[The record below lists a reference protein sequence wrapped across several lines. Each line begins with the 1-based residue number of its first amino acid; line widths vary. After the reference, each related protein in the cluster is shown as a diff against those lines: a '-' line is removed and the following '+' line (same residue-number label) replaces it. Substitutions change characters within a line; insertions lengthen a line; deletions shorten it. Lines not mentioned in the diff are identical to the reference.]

1 MNIKKLFNLQSNSE
15 KIAEYR
21 SLLKKSFEIANE
33 ISDLSTLFAEKSS
46 IAKSFSTLD
55 EKERVDAEKRY
66 NEFLEEHAKNIAIVQ
81 RKREQIFKSLSKLS
95 ADKEISD
102 TLNDIYNIYSAK
114 NELKKGN
121 ISKSVYNDIIKAKTG
136 KVRYADVLLFRGDKL
151 LILQRAG
158 EYGAST
164 QQWCIPGGHVDPG
177 ESFLEAAARELFEET
192 GIEIPEDLL
201 IEAGVAK
208 GKDYEIHYFLGHVDD
223 ESPIQIIVD
232 SEEEVGST
240 WIDTRT
246 ELDDYDFIFDMKENI
261 KKILGRECP
270 EGPIQIITKAF
281 ARGEINEKIFE
292 DFCKK
297 HKEEIEKEVNKPELS
312 CIAKSY
318 ISEKERAKLEKEGKA
333 MVGGRFPVRNRSDL
347 KNAIKLVGN
356 SDLPKSDVIAYLKR
370 RAKDLGATNE
380 LPESWNEVEKTIDCN
395 DVNAICKESLDGET
409 KKPDGDGIEKA
420 ITFKKVEYVEKIV
433 DAVED
438 PLKCTYGN
446 ATFSYRDSDGSNS
459 DKLFDFLGML
469 QKISNLGKKFSI
481 TLSTEENGEQTWDF
495 KGDVRMYGLQKTE
508 NIEKSQKVEGDVQG
522 FNILI
527 NFNDLDQAEM
537 FKSLV
542 DEMKDSGKLDIASI
556 ETKNEE
562 IEKAWG
568 IDEIH
573 DEIHRDPSL
582 DDGVQKAKDA
592 MYNVFV
598 DYANFLEGAKT
609 RSKNVHWGELDNSK
623 HVYLDDLIEELSDYE
638 DKIMEAGQS
647 EFGRFEDGS
656 VNGEEIEVND
666 PIGLIDLIIDRTKKF
681 YGKIDDNTD
690 YVGEKSWTEDFLATL
705 KQTKYRLQLH

>member
-1 MNIKKLFNLQSNSE
+1 MNIKKLFNIQSDQE
-15 KIAEYR
+15 KIVEYR
-21 SLLKKSFEIANE
+21 NLLKKSFEITKEINE
-33 ISDLSTLFAEKSS
+33 LSTLFAEKSS
-46 IAKSFSTLD
+46 IAKSFCSMD
-55 EKERVDAEKRY
+55 KEEREDAEKRY
-66 NEFLEEHAKNIAIVQ
+66 NEFLDEHAKNVAALQ
-81 RKREQIFKSLSKLS
+81 RKREQVFKSLSKLS
-95 ADKEISD
+95 KDTELQEVFSD
-102 TLNDIYNIYSAK
+102 MYDIYSAK
-114 NELKKGN
+114 ENVKRGM
-121 ISKSVYNDIIKAKTG
+121 ISKQIYNDIIKAKT
-136 KVRYADVLLFRGDKL
+136 KVVRYVDVLLFRGDKL

-164 QQWCIPGGHVDPG
+164 SQWCIPGGHVDPG
-177 ESFLEAAARELFEET
+177 ENFLEAAARELFEET

-297 HKEEIEKEVNKPELS
+297 HKEGIEKEINKPEIS

-318 ISEKERAKLEKEGKA
+318 ISEKEREKLEKEGKA
-333 MVGGRFPVRNRSDL
+333 MAGGRFPVRNVSDL

-356 SDLPKSDVIAYLKR
+356 SDLPKSDVITYLKR
-370 RAKDLGATNE
+370 RAKDLGATDE

-395 DVNAICKESLDGET
+395 DVNTICKESLDKEI
-409 KKPDGDGIEKA
+409 KEPSGDGIAKA
-420 ITFKKVEYVEKIV
+420 E
-433 DAVED
+433 
-438 PLKCTYGN
+438 
-446 ATFSYRDSDGSNS
+446 
-459 DKLFDFLGML
+459 
-469 QKISNLGKKFSI
+469 
-481 TLSTEENGEQTWDF
+481 
-495 KGDVRMYGLQKTE
+495 
-508 NIEKSQKVEGDVQG
+508 G

-527 NFNDLDQAEM
+527 NFNDLDEAEM

-542 DEMKDSGKLDIASI
+542 DELKNSGKLDIASI

-562 IEKAWG
+562 IEKSWG
-568 IDEIH
+568 IDEIK
-573 DEIHRDPSL
+573 EETYQDPSL
-582 DDGVQKAKDA
+582 DDGVLKAKDT
-592 MYNVFV
+592 MYKVFV
-598 DYANFLEGAKT
+598 DYANFLEGVKT
-609 RSKNVHWGELDNSK
+609 RSKNVHWKEEDNSK
-623 HVYLDDLIEELSDYE
+623 HIYLDDLIEELSEYE

-656 VNGEEIEVND
+656 VNGEEININD
-666 PIGLIDLIIDRTKKF
+666 PIELVDLIIERTKTF
-681 YGKIDDNTD
+681 YDKIGDNTD

>member
-1 MNIKKLFNLQSNSE
+1 MNIKKLFNIQSNQE
-15 KIAEYR
+15 KIVEYR
-21 SLLKKSFEIANE
+21 NLLKKSFEITKEINE
-33 ISDLSTLFAEKSS
+33 LSTLFAEKSS
-46 IAKSFSTLD
+46 IAKSFSSMD
-55 EKERVDAEKRY
+55 KEEREDAEKRY
-66 NEFLEEHAKNIAIVQ
+66 NEFLDEHAKNVAALQ
-81 RKREQIFKSLSKLS
+81 RKREQVFKSLSKLS
-95 ADKEISD
+95 KDTELQGVFSD
-102 TLNDIYNIYSAK
+102 MYDIYSAK
-114 NELKKGN
+114 ENTKRGV
-121 ISKSVYNDIIKAKTG
+121 ISKQIYNDIIKAKT
-136 KVRYADVLLFRGDKL
+136 KVVRYADVLLFRGDKL

-164 QQWCIPGGHVDPG
+164 SQWCIPGGHVDPG

-261 KKILGRECP
+261 KKILGRDCP
-270 EGPIQIITKAF
+270 EEPIQIITKAF

-333 MVGGRFPVRNRSDL
+333 MTGGRFPVRNVSDL

-356 SDLPKSDVIAYLKR
+356 SDLPKDEVIKFLKR
-370 RAKDLGATNE
+370 RAKDLGAENE
-380 LPESWNEVEKTIDCN
+380 IPESWNEVEKTIDCD
-395 DVNAICKESLDGET
+395 DVNTICKESLDEEVKG
-409 KKPDGDGIEKA
+409 PSGDGIAKA
-420 ITFKKVEYVEKIV
+420 E
-433 DAVED
+433 
-438 PLKCTYGN
+438 
-446 ATFSYRDSDGSNS
+446 
-459 DKLFDFLGML
+459 
-469 QKISNLGKKFSI
+469 
-481 TLSTEENGEQTWDF
+481 
-495 KGDVRMYGLQKTE
+495 
-508 NIEKSQKVEGDVQG
+508 G

-527 NFNDLDQAEM
+527 NFNDLDEAEM

-542 DEMKDSGKLDIASI
+542 DELKNSGKLDIASI

-562 IEKAWG
+562 IEKSWG
-568 IDEIH
+568 IDEIK
-573 DEIHRDPSL
+573 EETYQDPSL
-582 DDGVQKAKDA
+582 DDGVLKAKDT
-592 MYNVFV
+592 MYKVFV
-598 DYANFLEGAKT
+598 DYANFLEGVKT
-609 RSKNVHWGELDNSK
+609 RSKNVHWGEEDNSK
-623 HVYLDDLIEELSDYE
+623 HVYLDDLIEELSEYE

-656 VNGEEIEVND
+656 VNGEEINVND
-666 PIGLIDLIIDRTKKF
+666 PIELVDLIIERTKIF
-681 YGKIDDNTD
+681 YDKIGDNTD

>member
-1 MNIKKLFNLQSNSE
+1 MNIKKLFNMQSNQE
-15 KIAEYR
+15 KIVEYR
-21 SLLKKSFEIANE
+21 NLLKKSFEITKEINE
-33 ISDLSTLFAEKSS
+33 LSTLFAEKSS
-46 IAKSFSTLD
+46 IAKSFSSMD
-55 EKERVDAEKRY
+55 KEEREDAEKRY
-66 NEFLEEHAKNIAIVQ
+66 NEFLDEHAKNVAALQ
-81 RKREQIFKSLSKLS
+81 RKREQVFKSLSKLS
-95 ADKEISD
+95 KDTELQGVFSD
-102 TLNDIYNIYSAK
+102 MYDIYSAK
-114 NELKKGN
+114 ENVKRRV
-121 ISKSVYNDIIKAKTG
+121 ISKQIYNDIIKAKT
-136 KVRYADVLLFRGDKL
+136 KVVRYADVLLFRGDKL

-164 QQWCIPGGHVDPG
+164 SQWCIPGGHVDPG
-177 ESFLEAAARELFEET
+177 ESFLEAAVRELFEET

-261 KKILGRECP
+261 KKILGRDCP

-333 MVGGRFPVRNRSDL
+333 MTGGRFPVRNVSDL

-356 SDLPKSDVIAYLKR
+356 SDLPKDEVMKFLKR
-370 RAKDLGATNE
+370 RAKDLGAENE
-380 LPESWNEVEKTIDCN
+380 IPESWNEVEKTIDCD
-395 DVNAICKESLDGET
+395 DVNTICKESLDEEI
-409 KKPDGDGIEKA
+409 KEPSGDGIAKA
-420 ITFKKVEYVEKIV
+420 E
-433 DAVED
+433 
-438 PLKCTYGN
+438 
-446 ATFSYRDSDGSNS
+446 
-459 DKLFDFLGML
+459 
-469 QKISNLGKKFSI
+469 
-481 TLSTEENGEQTWDF
+481 
-495 KGDVRMYGLQKTE
+495 
-508 NIEKSQKVEGDVQG
+508 G

-527 NFNDLDQAEM
+527 NFNDLDEAEM

-542 DEMKDSGKLDIASI
+542 DELKNSGKLDIASI

-562 IEKAWG
+562 IEKSWG
-568 IDEIH
+568 IDEIK
-573 DEIHRDPSL
+573 EETYQDPSL
-582 DDGVQKAKDA
+582 DDGVLKAKDTI
-592 MYNVFV
+592 YKVFV
-598 DYANFLEGAKT
+598 DYANFLEGVKT

-623 HVYLDDLIEELSDYE
+623 HVYLDDLIEELSEYE

-656 VNGEEIEVND
+656 VNGEEINVND
-666 PIGLIDLIIDRTKKF
+666 PIELVDLIIERTKTF
-681 YGKIDDNTD
+681 YDKIGDNTD

-705 KQTKYRLQLH
+705 KQTKYRLQMH

>member
-370 RAKDLGATNE
+370 RAKDLGATDE

-433 DAVED
+433 DAVES
-438 PLKCTYGN
+438 PKKYTYGN
-446 ATFSYRDSDGSNS
+446 ANFSYSDNDGGNG

-469 QKISNLGKKFSI
+469 QKISNLGRKFSI

-495 KGDVRMYGLQKTE
+495 KGNVRMYGLQKTE
-508 NIEKSQKVEGDVQG
+508 NIEKSQKVEDDVQG

>member
-1 MNIKKLFNLQSNSE
+1 MNIKKLFNMQSNQE
-15 KIAEYR
+15 KIVEYR
-21 SLLKKSFEIANE
+21 NLLKKSFEITKEINE
-33 ISDLSTLFAEKSS
+33 LSTLFAEKSS
-46 IAKSFSTLD
+46 IAKSFSSMD
-55 EKERVDAEKRY
+55 KEEREDAEKRY
-66 NEFLEEHAKNIAIVQ
+66 NEFLDEHAKNVAALQ
-81 RKREQIFKSLSKLS
+81 RKREQVFKSLSKLS
-95 ADKEISD
+95 KDTELQGVFSD
-102 TLNDIYNIYSAK
+102 MYDIYSAK
-114 NELKKGN
+114 ENTKRGV
-121 ISKSVYNDIIKAKTG
+121 ISKQIYNDIIKAKT
-136 KVRYADVLLFRGDKL
+136 KVVRYADVLLFRGDKL

-164 QQWCIPGGHVDPG
+164 SQWCIPGGHVDPG

-281 ARGEINEKIFE
+281 TRGEINEKIFE

-318 ISEKERAKLEKEGKA
+318 IPEKEREKLEKEGKA
-333 MVGGRFPVRNRSDL
+333 MTGGRFPVRNISDL

-356 SDLPKSDVIAYLKR
+356 SDLPKDEVMKFLKR
-370 RAKDLGATNE
+370 RAKDLGAENE
-380 LPESWNEVEKTIDCN
+380 IPESWNEVEKTIDCN
-395 DVNAICKESLDGET
+395 DVNTICKESLDE
-409 KKPDGDGIEKA
+409 KIKEPSGDGIAKA
-420 ITFKKVEYVEKIV
+420 E
-433 DAVED
+433 
-438 PLKCTYGN
+438 
-446 ATFSYRDSDGSNS
+446 
-459 DKLFDFLGML
+459 
-469 QKISNLGKKFSI
+469 
-481 TLSTEENGEQTWDF
+481 
-495 KGDVRMYGLQKTE
+495 
-508 NIEKSQKVEGDVQG
+508 G

-527 NFNDLDQAEM
+527 NFNDLDEAEM

-542 DEMKDSGKLDIASI
+542 DELKNSGKLDIASI

-562 IEKAWG
+562 IEKSWG
-568 IDEIH
+568 IDEIK
-573 DEIHRDPSL
+573 EETYQDPSL
-582 DDGVQKAKDA
+582 DDGVLKAKDT
-592 MYNVFV
+592 MYKVFV
-598 DYANFLEGAKT
+598 DYANFLEGVKT
-609 RSKNVHWGELDNSK
+609 RSKNVHWKEEDNSK
-623 HVYLDDLIEELSDYE
+623 HVYLDDLIEELSEYE

-647 EFGRFEDGS
+647 EFGRFEDDS
-656 VNGEEIEVND
+656 VNGEEINVND
-666 PIGLIDLIIDRTKKF
+666 PIELVDLIIERTKTF
-681 YGKIDDNTD
+681 YDKIGDNTD

>member
-15 KIAEYR
+15 KVAEYR

-102 TLNDIYNIYSAK
+102 TLNDIYNIYSVK

-281 ARGEINEKIFE
+281 VRGEINKKIFE

-370 RAKDLGATNE
+370 RAKDLGATDE

-433 DAVED
+433 DAVEN
-438 PLKCTYGN
+438 PKKYTYGN
-446 ATFSYRDSDGSNS
+446 ANFGYSDNDGGNG
-459 DKLFDFLGML
+459 DKLFDFLGTL
-469 QKISNLGKKFSI
+469 QKVSNLGRKFSI

-495 KGDVRMYGLQKTE
+495 KGNVRMYGLQKTE
-508 NIEKSQKVEGDVQG
+508 NIEKSQKVEDDVQG

-681 YGKIDDNTD
+681 YSKIDDNTD

>member
-1 MNIKKLFNLQSNSE
+1 MNIKKLFNMQSNQE
-15 KIAEYR
+15 KIVEYR
-21 SLLKKSFEIANE
+21 NLLKKSFEITKEINE
-33 ISDLSTLFAEKSS
+33 LSTLFAEKSS
-46 IAKSFSTLD
+46 IAKSFSSMD
-55 EKERVDAEKRY
+55 KEEREDAEKRY
-66 NEFLEEHAKNIAIVQ
+66 NEFLDEHAKNVAALQ
-81 RKREQIFKSLSKLS
+81 RKREQVFKSLSKLS
-95 ADKEISD
+95 KDTELQGVFSD
-102 TLNDIYNIYSAK
+102 MYDIYSAK
-114 NELKKGN
+114 ENVKRRV
-121 ISKSVYNDIIKAKTG
+121 ISKQIYNDIIKAKT
-136 KVRYADVLLFRGDKL
+136 KVVRYADVLLFRGDKL

-164 QQWCIPGGHVDPG
+164 SQWCIPGGHVDPG
-177 ESFLEAAARELFEET
+177 ESFLEAAVRELFEET

-318 ISEKERAKLEKEGKA
+318 ISEKERAKLEKERKA
-333 MVGGRFPVRNRSDL
+333 MAGGRFPVRNISDL

-356 SDLPKSDVIAYLKR
+356 SDLPKDEVMKFLKR
-370 RAKDLGATNE
+370 RAKDLGAENE
-380 LPESWNEVEKTIDCN
+380 IPESWNEVEKTIDCD
-395 DVNAICKESLDGET
+395 DVNVICKESLDEEI
-409 KKPDGDGIEKA
+409 KEPSGDGIAKA
-420 ITFKKVEYVEKIV
+420 E
-433 DAVED
+433 
-438 PLKCTYGN
+438 
-446 ATFSYRDSDGSNS
+446 
-459 DKLFDFLGML
+459 
-469 QKISNLGKKFSI
+469 
-481 TLSTEENGEQTWDF
+481 
-495 KGDVRMYGLQKTE
+495 
-508 NIEKSQKVEGDVQG
+508 G

-527 NFNDLDQAEM
+527 NFNDLDEAEM

-542 DEMKDSGKLDIASI
+542 DELKNSGKLDIASI

-562 IEKAWG
+562 IEKSWG
-568 IDEIH
+568 IDEIK
-573 DEIHRDPSL
+573 EETYQDPSL
-582 DDGVQKAKDA
+582 DDGVLKAKDA
-592 MYNVFV
+592 MYKVFV
-598 DYANFLEGAKT
+598 DYANFLEGVKT
-609 RSKNVHWGELDNSK
+609 RSKNVHWKEEDNSK
-623 HVYLDDLIEELSDYE
+623 HVYLDDLIEELSEYE

-656 VNGEEIEVND
+656 VNGEEINVND
-666 PIGLIDLIIDRTKKF
+666 PIELVDLIIERTKTF
-681 YGKIDDNTD
+681 YDKIGDNTD

>member
-15 KIAEYR
+15 KITEYR

-223 ESPIQIIVD
+223 ESLIQIIVD

-370 RAKDLGATNE
+370 RAKDLGATDE
-380 LPESWNEVEKTIDCN
+380 LPESWNEVEKTMDCN
-395 DVNAICKESLDGET
+395 DVNAICKESLEGET

-420 ITFKKVEYVEKIV
+420 ITFKKVEYVERVV
-433 DAVED
+433 DDAEN
-438 PLKCTYGN
+438 PKKYTYGN
-446 ATFSYRDSDGSNS
+446 ASFGYSYNDGGNG
-459 DKLFDFLGML
+459 DKLFDFLGTL
-469 QKISNLGKKFSI
+469 QKVSSLGRKFSI

-495 KGDVRMYGLQKTE
+495 KGNIRMYSLQKTE
-508 NIEKSQKVEGDVQG
+508 NIEKSQKVEDDVQG

-656 VNGEEIEVND
+656 VNGEEIEVNN

>member
-1 MNIKKLFNLQSNSE
+1 MNIKKLFNMQSNQE
-15 KIAEYR
+15 KIVEYR
-21 SLLKKSFEIANE
+21 NLLKKSLEITKEINE
-33 ISDLSTLFAEKSS
+33 LSTLFAEKSS
-46 IAKSFSTLD
+46 IAKSFSSMD
-55 EKERVDAEKRY
+55 KEEREDAEKRY
-66 NEFLEEHAKNIAIVQ
+66 NEFLDEHAKNVAALQ
-81 RKREQIFKSLSKLS
+81 RKREQVFKSLSKLS
-95 ADKEISD
+95 KD
-102 TLNDIYNIYSAK
+102 TELQGVFLDMYDIYSAK
-114 NELKKGN
+114 ENVKRRV
-121 ISKSVYNDIIKAKTG
+121 ISKQIYNDIIKAKT
-136 KVRYADVLLFRGDKL
+136 KVVRYADVLLFRGDKL

-164 QQWCIPGGHVDPG
+164 SQWCIPGGHVDPG
-177 ESFLEAAARELFEET
+177 ESFLEAAVRELFEET

-261 KKILGRECP
+261 KKILGRDCP

-333 MVGGRFPVRNRSDL
+333 MAGGRFPVRNVSDL

-356 SDLPKSDVIAYLKR
+356 SDLPKDEVMKFLKR
-370 RAKDLGATNE
+370 RAKDLGAENE
-380 LPESWNEVEKTIDCN
+380 IPESWNEVEKTIDCD
-395 DVNAICKESLDGET
+395 DVNVICKESLDEEI
-409 KKPDGDGIEKA
+409 KEPSGDGIAKA
-420 ITFKKVEYVEKIV
+420 E
-433 DAVED
+433 
-438 PLKCTYGN
+438 
-446 ATFSYRDSDGSNS
+446 
-459 DKLFDFLGML
+459 
-469 QKISNLGKKFSI
+469 
-481 TLSTEENGEQTWDF
+481 
-495 KGDVRMYGLQKTE
+495 
-508 NIEKSQKVEGDVQG
+508 G

-527 NFNDLDQAEM
+527 NFNDLDEAEM

-542 DEMKDSGKLDIASI
+542 DELKNSGKLDIASI

-562 IEKAWG
+562 IEKSWG
-568 IDEIH
+568 LDEIK
-573 DEIHRDPSL
+573 EETYQDPSL
-582 DDGVQKAKDA
+582 DDGVLKAKDT
-592 MYNVFV
+592 MYKVFV
-598 DYANFLEGAKT
+598 DYANFLEGVKT
-609 RSKNVHWGELDNSK
+609 RSKNVHWGEEDNSK
-623 HVYLDDLIEELSDYE
+623 HVYLDDLIEELSEYE

-656 VNGEEIEVND
+656 VNGEEINVND
-666 PIGLIDLIIDRTKKF
+666 PIELVDLIIERTKTF
-681 YGKIDDNTD
+681 YDKIGDNTD

-705 KQTKYRLQLH
+705 KQTKYRLQMH

>member
-1 MNIKKLFNLQSNSE
+1 MNIKKLFNMQSNQE
-15 KIAEYR
+15 KIVEYR
-21 SLLKKSFEIANE
+21 NLLKKSLEITKEINE
-33 ISDLSTLFAEKSS
+33 LSTLFAEKSS
-46 IAKSFSTLD
+46 IAKSFSSMD
-55 EKERVDAEKRY
+55 KEEREDAEKRY
-66 NEFLEEHAKNIAIVQ
+66 NEFLDEHAKNVAALQ
-81 RKREQIFKSLSKLS
+81 RKREQVFKSLSKLS
-95 ADKEISD
+95 KDTELQGVFSD
-102 TLNDIYNIYSAK
+102 MYDIYSAK
-114 NELKKGN
+114 ENVKRGV
-121 ISKSVYNDIIKAKTG
+121 ISKQIYNDIIKAKT
-136 KVRYADVLLFRGDKL
+136 KVVRYADVLLFRGDKL

-164 QQWCIPGGHVDPG
+164 SQWCIPGGHVDPG
-177 ESFLEAAARELFEET
+177 ESFLEAAVRELFEET

-281 ARGEINEKIFE
+281 TRGEINEKIFE

-318 ISEKERAKLEKEGKA
+318 IPEKEREKLEKEGKA
-333 MVGGRFPVRNRSDL
+333 MAGGRFPVRNVSDL

-356 SDLPKSDVIAYLKR
+356 SDLPKDEVMKFLKR
-370 RAKDLGATNE
+370 RAKDLGAENE
-380 LPESWNEVEKTIDCN
+380 IPESWNEVEKTIDCN
-395 DVNAICKESLDGET
+395 DVNTICKESLDE
-409 KKPDGDGIEKA
+409 KIKEPSGDGIAKA
-420 ITFKKVEYVEKIV
+420 E
-433 DAVED
+433 
-438 PLKCTYGN
+438 
-446 ATFSYRDSDGSNS
+446 
-459 DKLFDFLGML
+459 
-469 QKISNLGKKFSI
+469 
-481 TLSTEENGEQTWDF
+481 
-495 KGDVRMYGLQKTE
+495 
-508 NIEKSQKVEGDVQG
+508 G

-527 NFNDLDQAEM
+527 NFNDLDEAEM

-542 DEMKDSGKLDIASI
+542 DELKNSGKLDIASI

-562 IEKAWG
+562 IEKSWG
-568 IDEIH
+568 IDEIK
-573 DEIHRDPSL
+573 EETYQDPSL
-582 DDGVQKAKDA
+582 DDGVLKAKDT
-592 MYNVFV
+592 MYKVFV
-598 DYANFLEGAKT
+598 DYANFLEGVKT
-609 RSKNVHWGELDNSK
+609 RSKNVHWKEEDNSK
-623 HVYLDDLIEELSDYE
+623 HVYLDDLIEELSEYE

-656 VNGEEIEVND
+656 VNGEEINVND
-666 PIGLIDLIIDRTKKF
+666 PIELVDLIIERTKIF
-681 YGKIDDNTD
+681 YDKIGDNTD

>member
-1 MNIKKLFNLQSNSE
+1 MVEN
-15 KIAEYR
+15 
-21 SLLKKSFEIANE
+21 
-33 ISDLSTLFAEKSS
+33 
-46 IAKSFSTLD
+46 
-55 EKERVDAEKRY
+55 
-66 NEFLEEHAKNIAIVQ
+66 
-81 RKREQIFKSLSKLS
+81 
-95 ADKEISD
+95 
-102 TLNDIYNIYSAK
+102 
-114 NELKKGN
+114 
-121 ISKSVYNDIIKAKTG
+121 
-136 KVRYADVLLFRGDKL
+136 VR
-151 LILQRAG
+151 
-158 EYGAST
+158 
-164 QQWCIPGGHVDPG
+164 
-177 ESFLEAAARELFEET
+177 
-192 GIEIPEDLL
+192 
-201 IEAGVAK
+201 
-208 GKDYEIHYFLGHVDD
+208 KDYEIHYFLGHVDD

-380 LPESWNEVEKTIDCN
+380 LPESWNEVEKTMDCN

-420 ITFKKVEYVEKIV
+420 ITFKKVEYVERVV
-433 DAVED
+433 DATEN
-438 PLKCTYGN
+438 PKKYTYGN
-446 ATFSYRDSDGSNS
+446 ASFGYSDDDGGNG
-459 DKLFDFLGML
+459 DKLFDFLGTL
-469 QKISNLGKKFSI
+469 QKVSNLGRKFSI

-495 KGDVRMYGLQKTE
+495 KGNIRMYSLQKTE
-508 NIEKSQKVEGDVQG
+508 NIEKSQKVEDDVQG

>member
-1 MNIKKLFNLQSNSE
+1 MNIKKLFNMQSDQE
-15 KIAEYR
+15 KIVEYR
-21 SLLKKSFEIANE
+21 NLLKKSFEITKEINE
-33 ISDLSTLFAEKSS
+33 LSTLFAEKSS
-46 IAKSFSTLD
+46 IAKSFSSMD
-55 EKERVDAEKRY
+55 QEEREDAEKRY
-66 NEFLEEHAKNIAIVQ
+66 NEFLDEHAKNVAALQ
-81 RKREQIFKSLSKLS
+81 RKREQVFKSLSKLS
-95 ADKEISD
+95 KDTELQEVFSD
-102 TLNDIYNIYSAK
+102 MYDIYSAK
-114 NELKKGN
+114 ENVKRGM
-121 ISKSVYNDIIKAKTG
+121 ISKQIYNDIIKAKT
-136 KVRYADVLLFRGDKL
+136 KVVRYADVLLFRGDKL

-164 QQWCIPGGHVDPG
+164 SQWCIPGGHVDPG

-223 ESPIQIIVD
+223 ESSIQIIVD

-318 ISEKERAKLEKEGKA
+318 IPEKEREKLEKEGKA
-333 MVGGRFPVRNRSDL
+333 MAGGRFPVRNVSDL

-356 SDLPKSDVIAYLKR
+356 SDLPKSDVITYLKR
-370 RAKDLGATNE
+370 RAKDLGATDE

-395 DVNAICKESLDGET
+395 DVNTICKESLDKEIKG
-409 KKPDGDGIEKA
+409 PSGDGIAKA
-420 ITFKKVEYVEKIV
+420 E
-433 DAVED
+433 
-438 PLKCTYGN
+438 
-446 ATFSYRDSDGSNS
+446 
-459 DKLFDFLGML
+459 
-469 QKISNLGKKFSI
+469 
-481 TLSTEENGEQTWDF
+481 
-495 KGDVRMYGLQKTE
+495 
-508 NIEKSQKVEGDVQG
+508 G

-527 NFNDLDQAEM
+527 NFNDLDEAEM

-542 DEMKDSGKLDIASI
+542 DELKNSGKLDIASI

-562 IEKAWG
+562 IEKSWG
-568 IDEIH
+568 IDEIK
-573 DEIHRDPSL
+573 EETYQDPSL
-582 DDGVQKAKDA
+582 DDGVLKAKDT
-592 MYNVFV
+592 MYKVFV
-598 DYANFLEGAKT
+598 DYANFLEGVKT
-609 RSKNVHWGELDNSK
+609 RSKNVHWKEEDNSK
-623 HVYLDDLIEELSDYE
+623 HIYLDDLIEELSEYE

-656 VNGEEIEVND
+656 VNGEEININD
-666 PIGLIDLIIDRTKKF
+666 PIELVDLIIERTKTF
-681 YGKIDDNTD
+681 YDKIGDNTD

>member
-15 KIAEYR
+15 KVAEYR

-380 LPESWNEVEKTIDCN
+380 LPESWNEVEKTMDCN
-395 DVNAICKESLDGET
+395 DVNAICKESLEGET

-420 ITFKKVEYVEKIV
+420 ITFKKVEYVERVV
-433 DAVED
+433 DDAEN
-438 PLKCTYGN
+438 PKKYTYGN
-446 ATFSYRDSDGSNS
+446 ANFSYSDNDGGNG
-459 DKLFDFLGML
+459 DKLFDFLGTL
-469 QKISNLGKKFSI
+469 QKVSNLGRKFSI

-495 KGDVRMYGLQKTE
+495 KGNIRMYSLQKTE
-508 NIEKSQKVEGDVQG
+508 NIEKSQKVEDDVQG

-598 DYANFLEGAKT
+598 NYANFLEGAKT

>member
-380 LPESWNEVEKTIDCN
+380 LPESWNEVEKTMDCN
-395 DVNAICKESLDGET
+395 DVNAICKESLEGET

-420 ITFKKVEYVEKIV
+420 ITFKKVEYVERVV
-433 DAVED
+433 DATEN
-438 PLKCTYGN
+438 PKKYTYGN
-446 ATFSYRDSDGSNS
+446 ASFGYSDDDGGNG
-459 DKLFDFLGML
+459 DKLLDFLGTL
-469 QKISNLGKKFSI
+469 QKVSGLGRKFSI

-495 KGDVRMYGLQKTE
+495 KGNIRMYNLQKTE
-508 NIEKSQKVEGDVQG
+508 NIEKSQKVEDDVQG

>member
-15 KIAEYR
+15 KVAEYR

-223 ESPIQIIVD
+223 ESSIQIIVD

-270 EGPIQIITKAF
+270 ERPIQIITKAF

-380 LPESWNEVEKTIDCN
+380 LPESWNEVEKTMDCN
-395 DVNAICKESLDGET
+395 DVNAICKESLEGET

-420 ITFKKVEYVEKIV
+420 ITFKKVEYVERVV
-433 DAVED
+433 DATEN
-438 PLKCTYGN
+438 PKKYTYGN
-446 ATFSYRDSDGSNS
+446 ASFGYSDDDGGNG
-459 DKLFDFLGML
+459 DKLFDFLGTL
-469 QKISNLGKKFSI
+469 QKVSNLGRKFSI

-495 KGDVRMYGLQKTE
+495 KGNIRMYSLQKTE
-508 NIEKSQKVEGDVQG
+508 NIEKSQKVEDDVQG

-690 YVGEKSWTEDFLATL
+690 YIGEKSWTEDFLATL

>member
-1 MNIKKLFNLQSNSE
+1 MNIKKLFNMQSDQE
-15 KIAEYR
+15 KIVEYR
-21 SLLKKSFEIANE
+21 NLLKKSFEITKEINE
-33 ISDLSTLFAEKSS
+33 LSTLFAEKSS
-46 IAKSFSTLD
+46 IAKSFSSMD
-55 EKERVDAEKRY
+55 KEEREDAEKRY
-66 NEFLEEHAKNIAIVQ
+66 NEFLDEHAKNVAALQ
-81 RKREQIFKSLSKLS
+81 RKREQVFKSLSKLS
-95 ADKEISD
+95 KDTELQGVFSD
-102 TLNDIYNIYSAK
+102 MYDIYSAK
-114 NELKKGN
+114 ENTKRGV
-121 ISKSVYNDIIKAKTG
+121 ISKQIYNDIIKAKT
-136 KVRYADVLLFRGDKL
+136 KVVRYADILLFRGDKL

-164 QQWCIPGGHVDPG
+164 SQWCIPGGHVDPG
-177 ESFLEAAARELFEET
+177 ESFLEAAVRELFEET

-261 KKILGRECP
+261 KKILGRDCP
-270 EGPIQIITKAF
+270 ERPIQIITKAF

-333 MVGGRFPVRNRSDL
+333 MTGGRFPVRNVSDL

-356 SDLPKSDVIAYLKR
+356 SDLPKDEVMKFLKR
-370 RAKDLGATNE
+370 RAKDLGAENE
-380 LPESWNEVEKTIDCN
+380 IPESWNEVEKTIDCD
-395 DVNAICKESLDGET
+395 DVNTICKESLDEEI
-409 KKPDGDGIEKA
+409 KEPSGDGIAKA
-420 ITFKKVEYVEKIV
+420 E
-433 DAVED
+433 
-438 PLKCTYGN
+438 
-446 ATFSYRDSDGSNS
+446 
-459 DKLFDFLGML
+459 
-469 QKISNLGKKFSI
+469 
-481 TLSTEENGEQTWDF
+481 
-495 KGDVRMYGLQKTE
+495 
-508 NIEKSQKVEGDVQG
+508 G

-527 NFNDLDQAEM
+527 NFNDLDEAEM

-542 DEMKDSGKLDIASI
+542 DELKNSGKLDIASI

-562 IEKAWG
+562 IEKSWG
-568 IDEIH
+568 LDEIK
-573 DEIHRDPSL
+573 EETYQDPSL
-582 DDGVQKAKDA
+582 DDGVLKAKDA
-592 MYNVFV
+592 MYKVFV
-598 DYANFLEGAKT
+598 DYANFLEGVKT
-609 RSKNVHWGELDNSK
+609 RSKNVHWKEEDNSK
-623 HVYLDDLIEELSDYE
+623 HVYLDDLIEELSEYE

-656 VNGEEIEVND
+656 INGEEINVND
-666 PIGLIDLIIDRTKKF
+666 PIELVDLIIERTKTF
-681 YGKIDDNTD
+681 YDKIGDNTD

-705 KQTKYRLQLH
+705 KQTKYRLQMH

>member
-1 MNIKKLFNLQSNSE
+1 M
-15 KIAEYR
+15 
-21 SLLKKSFEIANE
+21 
-33 ISDLSTLFAEKSS
+33 
-46 IAKSFSTLD
+46 
-55 EKERVDAEKRY
+55 
-66 NEFLEEHAKNIAIVQ
+66 
-81 RKREQIFKSLSKLS
+81 
-95 ADKEISD
+95 
-102 TLNDIYNIYSAK
+102 
-114 NELKKGN
+114 
-121 ISKSVYNDIIKAKTG
+121 
-136 KVRYADVLLFRGDKL
+136 LFRGDKL

-395 DVNAICKESLDGET
+395 DVNAICKESLEGET

-420 ITFKKVEYVEKIV
+420 ITFKKVEYVERVV
-433 DAVED
+433 DATEN
-438 PLKCTYGN
+438 PKKYTYGN
-446 ATFSYRDSDGSNS
+446 ASFGYSDNDGGNG
-459 DKLFDFLGML
+459 DKLFDFLGTL
-469 QKISNLGKKFSI
+469 QKVSNLGRKFSI

-495 KGDVRMYGLQKTE
+495 KGNIRMYSLQKTE
-508 NIEKSQKVEGDVQG
+508 NIEKSQKVEDDVQG

>member
-1 MNIKKLFNLQSNSE
+1 MNIKKLFNMQSDQE
-15 KIAEYR
+15 KIVEYR
-21 SLLKKSFEIANE
+21 NLLKKSFEITKEINE
-33 ISDLSTLFAEKSS
+33 LSTLFAEKSS
-46 IAKSFSTLD
+46 IAKSFSSMD
-55 EKERVDAEKRY
+55 KEEREDAEKRY
-66 NEFLEEHAKNIAIVQ
+66 NEFLDEHAKNVAALQ
-81 RKREQIFKSLSKLS
+81 RKREQVFKSLSKLS
-95 ADKEISD
+95 KDTELQGVFSD
-102 TLNDIYNIYSAK
+102 MYDIYSAK
-114 NELKKGN
+114 ENTKRGV
-121 ISKSVYNDIIKAKTG
+121 ISKQIYNDIIKAKT
-136 KVRYADVLLFRGDKL
+136 KVVRYADVLLFRGDKL

-164 QQWCIPGGHVDPG
+164 SQWCIPGGHVDPG
-177 ESFLEAAARELFEET
+177 ESFLEAAVRELFEET

-270 EGPIQIITKAF
+270 ERPIQIITKAF

-297 HKEEIEKEVNKPELS
+297 HKEEIEKEVDKPELS

-318 ISEKERAKLEKEGKA
+318 IPEKEREKLEKEGKA
-333 MVGGRFPVRNRSDL
+333 MTGGRFPVRNVSDL

-356 SDLPKSDVIAYLKR
+356 SDLPKDEVMKFLKR
-370 RAKDLGATNE
+370 RAKDLGAENE
-380 LPESWNEVEKTIDCN
+380 IPESWNEVEKTIDCD
-395 DVNAICKESLDGET
+395 DVNTICKESLDEEI
-409 KKPDGDGIEKA
+409 KEPSGDGIAKA
-420 ITFKKVEYVEKIV
+420 E
-433 DAVED
+433 
-438 PLKCTYGN
+438 
-446 ATFSYRDSDGSNS
+446 
-459 DKLFDFLGML
+459 
-469 QKISNLGKKFSI
+469 
-481 TLSTEENGEQTWDF
+481 
-495 KGDVRMYGLQKTE
+495 
-508 NIEKSQKVEGDVQG
+508 G

-527 NFNDLDQAEM
+527 NFNDLDEAEM

-542 DEMKDSGKLDIASI
+542 DELKNSGKLDIASI

-562 IEKAWG
+562 IEKSWG
-568 IDEIH
+568 IDEIK
-573 DEIHRDPSL
+573 EETYQDPSL
-582 DDGVQKAKDA
+582 DDGVLKAKDT
-592 MYNVFV
+592 MYKVFV
-598 DYANFLEGAKT
+598 DYANFLEGVKT
-609 RSKNVHWGELDNSK
+609 RSKNVHWKEEDNSK
-623 HVYLDDLIEELSDYE
+623 HVYLDDLIEELSEYE

-656 VNGEEIEVND
+656 VNGEEINVND
-666 PIGLIDLIIDRTKKF
+666 PIELVDLIIERTKIF
-681 YGKIDDNTD
+681 YDKIGDNTD

>member
-1 MNIKKLFNLQSNSE
+1 MNIKKLFNMQSNQE
-15 KIAEYR
+15 KIVEYR
-21 SLLKKSFEIANE
+21 NLLKKSLEITKEINE
-33 ISDLSTLFAEKSS
+33 LSTLFAEKSS
-46 IAKSFSTLD
+46 IAKSFSSMD
-55 EKERVDAEKRY
+55 KEEREDAEKRY
-66 NEFLEEHAKNIAIVQ
+66 NEFLDEHAKNVAALQ
-81 RKREQIFKSLSKLS
+81 RKREQVFKSLSKLS
-95 ADKEISD
+95 KDTELQGVFSD
-102 TLNDIYNIYSAK
+102 MYDIYSAK
-114 NELKKGN
+114 ENVKRGV
-121 ISKSVYNDIIKAKTG
+121 ISKQIYNDIIKAKT
-136 KVRYADVLLFRGDKL
+136 KVIRYADVLLFRGDKL

-164 QQWCIPGGHVDPG
+164 SQWCIPGGHVDPG
-177 ESFLEAAARELFEET
+177 ESFLEAAVRELFEET

-281 ARGEINEKIFE
+281 TRGEINEKIFE

-318 ISEKERAKLEKEGKA
+318 IPEKEREKLEKEGKA
-333 MVGGRFPVRNRSDL
+333 MAGGRFPVRNVSDL

-356 SDLPKSDVIAYLKR
+356 SDLSKDEVMKFLKR
-370 RAKDLGATNE
+370 RAKDLGAENE
-380 LPESWNEVEKTIDCN
+380 IPESWNEVKKTIDCD
-395 DVNAICKESLDGET
+395 DVNTICKESLDE
-409 KKPDGDGIEKA
+409 KIKEPSGDGIAKA
-420 ITFKKVEYVEKIV
+420 E
-433 DAVED
+433 
-438 PLKCTYGN
+438 
-446 ATFSYRDSDGSNS
+446 
-459 DKLFDFLGML
+459 
-469 QKISNLGKKFSI
+469 
-481 TLSTEENGEQTWDF
+481 
-495 KGDVRMYGLQKTE
+495 
-508 NIEKSQKVEGDVQG
+508 G

-527 NFNDLDQAEM
+527 NFNDLDEAEM

-542 DEMKDSGKLDIASI
+542 DELKNSGKLDIASI

-562 IEKAWG
+562 IEKSWG
-568 IDEIH
+568 IDEIK
-573 DEIHRDPSL
+573 EETYQDPSL
-582 DDGVQKAKDA
+582 DDGVLKAKDV
-592 MYNVFV
+592 MYKVFV
-598 DYANFLEGAKT
+598 DYANFLEGVKT
-609 RSKNVHWGELDNSK
+609 RSKNVHWGEEDNSK
-623 HVYLDDLIEELSDYE
+623 HVYLDDLIEELSEYE

-656 VNGEEIEVND
+656 VNGEEINVND
-666 PIGLIDLIIDRTKKF
+666 PIELVDLIIERTKTF
-681 YGKIDDNTD
+681 YDKIGDNTD

-705 KQTKYRLQLH
+705 KQTKYRLQMH

>member
-1 MNIKKLFNLQSNSE
+1 MNIKKLFNMQSDQE
-15 KIAEYR
+15 KIVEYR
-21 SLLKKSFEIANE
+21 NLLKKSFEITKEINE
-33 ISDLSTLFAEKSS
+33 LSTLFAEKSS
-46 IAKSFSTLD
+46 IAKSFSSMD
-55 EKERVDAEKRY
+55 KEEREDAEKRY
-66 NEFLEEHAKNIAIVQ
+66 NEFLDEHAKNVAALQ
-81 RKREQIFKSLSKLS
+81 RKREQVFKSLSKLS
-95 ADKEISD
+95 KDTELQGVFSD
-102 TLNDIYNIYSAK
+102 MYDIYSAK
-114 NELKKGN
+114 ENIKRGV
-121 ISKSVYNDIIKAKTG
+121 ISKQIYNDIIKAKT
-136 KVRYADVLLFRGDKL
+136 KVIRYADVLLFRGDKL

-164 QQWCIPGGHVDPG
+164 SQWCIPGGHVDPG
-177 ESFLEAAARELFEET
+177 ESFLEAAVRELFEET

-261 KKILGRECP
+261 KKILGRDCP

-318 ISEKERAKLEKEGKA
+318 IPEKERERLEKEGKA
-333 MVGGRFPVRNRSDL
+333 MTGGRFPVRNVSDL

-370 RAKDLGATNE
+370 RAKDLGATDE

-433 DAVED
+433 DAVEN
-438 PLKCTYGN
+438 LKKYTYGN
-446 ATFSYRDSDGSNS
+446 ANFGYSDDDGGNG
-459 DKLFDFLGML
+459 DKLFDFLGTL
-469 QKISNLGKKFSI
+469 QKVSNLGRKFSI

-495 KGDVRMYGLQKTE
+495 KGNIRMYSLQKTE
-508 NIEKSQKVEGDVQG
+508 NIEKSQKVEDDVQG

-562 IEKAWG
+562 IEKSWG
-568 IDEIH
+568 IDEIK
-573 DEIHRDPSL
+573 EETYQDPSL
-582 DDGVQKAKDA
+582 DDGVLKAKDT
-592 MYNVFV
+592 MYKVFV
-598 DYANFLEGAKT
+598 DYANFLEGVKT
-609 RSKNVHWGELDNSK
+609 RSKNVHWKEEDNSK
-623 HVYLDDLIEELSDYE
+623 HVYLDDLIEELSEYE

-656 VNGEEIEVND
+656 VNGEEINVND
-666 PIGLIDLIIDRTKKF
+666 PIELVDLIIERTKIF
-681 YGKIDDNTD
+681 YDKIGDNTD
-690 YVGEKSWTEDFLATL
+690 YVGERSWTEDFLATL
-705 KQTKYRLQLH
+705 KQTKYRLQMH

>member
-1 MNIKKLFNLQSNSE
+1 MNIKKLFNIQSDQE
-15 KIAEYR
+15 KIVEYR
-21 SLLKKSFEIANE
+21 NLLKKSFEITKEINE
-33 ISDLSTLFAEKSS
+33 LSTLFAEKSS
-46 IAKSFSTLD
+46 IAKSFSSMD
-55 EKERVDAEKRY
+55 QEEREDAEKRY
-66 NEFLEEHAKNIAIVQ
+66 NEFLDEHAKNVAALQ
-81 RKREQIFKSLSKLS
+81 RKREQVFKSLSKLS
-95 ADKEISD
+95 KDTELQEVFSD
-102 TLNDIYNIYSAK
+102 MYDIYSAK
-114 NELKKGN
+114 ENVKRGM
-121 ISKSVYNDIIKAKTG
+121 ISKQIYNDIIKAKT
-136 KVRYADVLLFRGDKL
+136 KVVRYADVLLFRGDKL

-164 QQWCIPGGHVDPG
+164 SQWCIPGGHVDPG

-223 ESPIQIIVD
+223 EPPIQIIVD

-318 ISEKERAKLEKEGKA
+318 IPEKEREKLEKEGKA
-333 MVGGRFPVRNRSDL
+333 MAGGRFPVRNVSDL

-356 SDLPKSDVIAYLKR
+356 SDLPKSDVITYLKR
-370 RAKDLGATNE
+370 RAKDLGATDE

-395 DVNAICKESLDGET
+395 DVNTICKESLDKEI
-409 KKPDGDGIEKA
+409 KEPSGDGIAKA
-420 ITFKKVEYVEKIV
+420 E
-433 DAVED
+433 
-438 PLKCTYGN
+438 
-446 ATFSYRDSDGSNS
+446 
-459 DKLFDFLGML
+459 
-469 QKISNLGKKFSI
+469 
-481 TLSTEENGEQTWDF
+481 
-495 KGDVRMYGLQKTE
+495 
-508 NIEKSQKVEGDVQG
+508 G

-527 NFNDLDQAEM
+527 NFNDLDEAEM
-537 FKSLV
+537 FKSLI
-542 DEMKDSGKLDIASI
+542 DELKNSGKLDIASI

-562 IEKAWG
+562 IEKSWG
-568 IDEIH
+568 IDEIK
-573 DEIHRDPSL
+573 EETYQDPSL
-582 DDGVQKAKDA
+582 DDGVLKAKDT
-592 MYNVFV
+592 MYKVFV
-598 DYANFLEGAKT
+598 DYANFLEGVKT
-609 RSKNVHWGELDNSK
+609 RSKNVHWKEEDNSK
-623 HVYLDDLIEELSDYE
+623 HIYLDDLIEELSEYE

-656 VNGEEIEVND
+656 VNGEEININD
-666 PIGLIDLIIDRTKKF
+666 PIELVDLIIERTKTF
-681 YGKIDDNTD
+681 YDKIGDNTD

>member
-15 KIAEYR
+15 KVAEYR

-261 KKILGRECP
+261 KKILGKECL
-270 EGPIQIITKAF
+270 ERPIQIITKAF
-281 ARGEINEKIFE
+281 VRGEINEKIFE

-395 DVNAICKESLDGET
+395 DVNAICKESLEGEM

-420 ITFKKVEYVEKIV
+420 ITFKKVEYVERVV
-433 DAVED
+433 DATEN
-438 PLKCTYGN
+438 PKKYTYGN
-446 ATFSYRDSDGSNS
+446 ANFGYSDNDGGNG
-459 DKLFDFLGML
+459 DKLFDFLGTL
-469 QKISNLGKKFSI
+469 QKVSNLGRKFSI

-495 KGDVRMYGLQKTE
+495 KGNVRMYSLQKTE
-508 NIEKSQKVEGDVQG
+508 NIEKSQKVEDDVQG

-681 YGKIDDNTD
+681 YGKIDDHTD

>member
-1 MNIKKLFNLQSNSE
+1 MNIKKLFNIQSNQE
-15 KIAEYR
+15 KIVEYR
-21 SLLKKSFEIANE
+21 NLLKKSLEITKEINE
-33 ISDLSTLFAEKSS
+33 LSTLFAEKSS
-46 IAKSFSTLD
+46 IAKSFSSMD
-55 EKERVDAEKRY
+55 KEEREDAEKRY
-66 NEFLEEHAKNIAIVQ
+66 NEFLDEHAKNVAALQ
-81 RKREQIFKSLSKLS
+81 RKREQVFKSLSKLS
-95 ADKEISD
+95 KDTELQGVFSD
-102 TLNDIYNIYSAK
+102 MYDIYSAK
-114 NELKKGN
+114 ENVKRGV
-121 ISKSVYNDIIKAKTG
+121 ISKQIYNDIIKAKT
-136 KVRYADVLLFRGDKL
+136 KVVRYADVLLFRGDKL

-164 QQWCIPGGHVDPG
+164 SQWCIPGGHVDPG
-177 ESFLEAAARELFEET
+177 ESFLEAAVRELFEET

-281 ARGEINEKIFE
+281 TRGEINEKIFE

-318 ISEKERAKLEKEGKA
+318 IPEKEREKLEKEGKA
-333 MVGGRFPVRNRSDL
+333 MTGGRFPVRNVSDL

-356 SDLPKSDVIAYLKR
+356 SDLPKDEIMKFLKR
-370 RAKDLGATNE
+370 RAKDLGAENE
-380 LPESWNEVEKTIDCN
+380 IPESWNEVEKTIDCD
-395 DVNAICKESLDGET
+395 DVNTICKESLDEET
-409 KKPDGDGIEKA
+409 KEPSGDGIAKA
-420 ITFKKVEYVEKIV
+420 E
-433 DAVED
+433 
-438 PLKCTYGN
+438 
-446 ATFSYRDSDGSNS
+446 
-459 DKLFDFLGML
+459 
-469 QKISNLGKKFSI
+469 
-481 TLSTEENGEQTWDF
+481 
-495 KGDVRMYGLQKTE
+495 
-508 NIEKSQKVEGDVQG
+508 G

-527 NFNDLDQAEM
+527 NFNDLDEAEM

-542 DEMKDSGKLDIASI
+542 DELKNSGKLDIASI

-562 IEKAWG
+562 IEKSWG
-568 IDEIH
+568 IDEIK
-573 DEIHRDPSL
+573 EETYQDPSL
-582 DDGVQKAKDA
+582 DDGVLKAKDT
-592 MYNVFV
+592 MYKVFV
-598 DYANFLEGAKT
+598 DYANFLEGVKT
-609 RSKNVHWGELDNSK
+609 RSKNVHWKEEDNSK
-623 HVYLDDLIEELSDYE
+623 HVYLDDLIEELSEYE

-656 VNGEEIEVND
+656 VNGEEINVND
-666 PIGLIDLIIDRTKKF
+666 PIELVDLIIERTKTF
-681 YGKIDDNTD
+681 YDKIGDNTD

-705 KQTKYRLQLH
+705 KQTKYRLQMH

>member
-1 MNIKKLFNLQSNSE
+1 MNIKKLFNMQSNQE
-15 KIAEYR
+15 KIVEYR
-21 SLLKKSFEIANE
+21 NLLKKSLEITKEINE
-33 ISDLSTLFAEKSS
+33 LSTLFAEKSS
-46 IAKSFSTLD
+46 IAKSFSSMD
-55 EKERVDAEKRY
+55 KEEREDAEKRY
-66 NEFLEEHAKNIAIVQ
+66 NEFLDEHAKNVATLQ
-81 RKREQIFKSLSKLS
+81 RKREQVFKSLSKLS
-95 ADKEISD
+95 KDTELQGVFSD
-102 TLNDIYNIYSAK
+102 MYDIYSAK
-114 NELKKGN
+114 ENVKRGV
-121 ISKSVYNDIIKAKTG
+121 ISKQIYNDIIKAKT
-136 KVRYADVLLFRGDKL
+136 KVVRYADVLLFRGDKL

-164 QQWCIPGGHVDPG
+164 SQWCIPGGHVDPG
-177 ESFLEAAARELFEET
+177 ESFLEAAVRELFEET

-281 ARGEINEKIFE
+281 TRGEINEKIFE

-318 ISEKERAKLEKEGKA
+318 IPEKEREKLEKEGKA
-333 MVGGRFPVRNRSDL
+333 MAGGRFPVRNVSDL

-356 SDLPKSDVIAYLKR
+356 SDLPKDEVMKFLKR
-370 RAKDLGATNE
+370 RAKDLGAENE
-380 LPESWNEVEKTIDCN
+380 IPESWNEVEKTIDCN
-395 DVNAICKESLDGET
+395 DVNTICKESLDE
-409 KKPDGDGIEKA
+409 KIKEPSGDGIAKA
-420 ITFKKVEYVEKIV
+420 E
-433 DAVED
+433 
-438 PLKCTYGN
+438 
-446 ATFSYRDSDGSNS
+446 
-459 DKLFDFLGML
+459 
-469 QKISNLGKKFSI
+469 
-481 TLSTEENGEQTWDF
+481 
-495 KGDVRMYGLQKTE
+495 
-508 NIEKSQKVEGDVQG
+508 G

-527 NFNDLDQAEM
+527 NFNDLDEAEM

-542 DEMKDSGKLDIASI
+542 DELKNSGKLDIASI

-562 IEKAWG
+562 IEKSWG
-568 IDEIH
+568 IDEIK
-573 DEIHRDPSL
+573 EETYQDPSL
-582 DDGVQKAKDA
+582 DDGVLKAKDT
-592 MYNVFV
+592 MYKVFV
-598 DYANFLEGAKT
+598 DYANFLEGVKT
-609 RSKNVHWGELDNSK
+609 RSKNVHWKEEDNSK
-623 HVYLDDLIEELSDYE
+623 HVYLDDLIEELSEYE

-656 VNGEEIEVND
+656 VNGEEININD
-666 PIGLIDLIIDRTKKF
+666 PIELVDLIIERTKTF
-681 YGKIDDNTD
+681 YDKIGDNTD

>member
-15 KIAEYR
+15 KVAEYR

-223 ESPIQIIVD
+223 ESSIQIIVD

-380 LPESWNEVEKTIDCN
+380 LPESWNEVEKTMDCN
-395 DVNAICKESLDGET
+395 DVNAICKESLEGET

-420 ITFKKVEYVEKIV
+420 ITFKKVVYV
-433 DAVED
+433 
-438 PLKCTYGN
+438 
-446 ATFSYRDSDGSNS
+446 S
-459 DKLFDFLGML
+459 
-469 QKISNLGKKFSI
+469 
-481 TLSTEENGEQTWDF
+481 
-495 KGDVRMYGLQKTE
+495 
-508 NIEKSQKVEGDVQG
+508 
-522 FNILI
+522 
-527 NFNDLDQAEM
+527 
-537 FKSLV
+537 
-542 DEMKDSGKLDIASI
+542 
-556 ETKNEE
+556 
-562 IEKAWG
+562 
-568 IDEIH
+568 
-573 DEIHRDPSL
+573 
-582 DDGVQKAKDA
+582 
-592 MYNVFV
+592 
-598 DYANFLEGAKT
+598 
-609 RSKNVHWGELDNSK
+609 
-623 HVYLDDLIEELSDYE
+623 
-638 DKIMEAGQS
+638 
-647 EFGRFEDGS
+647 
-656 VNGEEIEVND
+656 
-666 PIGLIDLIIDRTKKF
+666 
-681 YGKIDDNTD
+681 
-690 YVGEKSWTEDFLATL
+690 
-705 KQTKYRLQLH
+705 

>member
-223 ESPIQIIVD
+223 ESSIQIIVD

-380 LPESWNEVEKTIDCN
+380 LPESWNEVEKTMDCN
-395 DVNAICKESLDGET
+395 DVNAICKESLEGET

-420 ITFKKVEYVEKIV
+420 ITFKKVEYVERVV
-433 DAVED
+433 DATEN
-438 PLKCTYGN
+438 PKKYTYGN
-446 ATFSYRDSDGSNS
+446 ASFGYSDDDGGNG
-459 DKLFDFLGML
+459 DKLLDFLGTL
-469 QKISNLGKKFSI
+469 QKVSGLGRKFSI

-495 KGDVRMYGLQKTE
+495 KGNIRMYNLQKTE
-508 NIEKSQKVEGDVQG
+508 NIEKSQKVEDDVQG

>member
-1 MNIKKLFNLQSNSE
+1 MNIKKLFNMQSDQE
-15 KIAEYR
+15 KIVEYR
-21 SLLKKSFEIANE
+21 NLLKKSLEITKEINE
-33 ISDLSTLFAEKSS
+33 LSTLFAEKSS
-46 IAKSFSTLD
+46 IAKSFSSMD
-55 EKERVDAEKRY
+55 KEEREDAEKRY
-66 NEFLEEHAKNIAIVQ
+66 NEFLDEHAKNVAALQ
-81 RKREQIFKSLSKLS
+81 RKREQVFKSLSKLS
-95 ADKEISD
+95 KDTELQGVFSD
-102 TLNDIYNIYSAK
+102 MYDIYSAK
-114 NELKKGN
+114 ENVKRGV
-121 ISKSVYNDIIKAKTG
+121 ISKQIYNDIIKAKT
-136 KVRYADVLLFRGDKL
+136 KVVRYADVLLFRGDKL

-164 QQWCIPGGHVDPG
+164 SQWCIPGGHVDPG
-177 ESFLEAAARELFEET
+177 ESFLEAAVRELFEET

-281 ARGEINEKIFE
+281 TRGEINEKIFE

-318 ISEKERAKLEKEGKA
+318 IPEKEREKLEKEGKA
-333 MVGGRFPVRNRSDL
+333 MAGGRFPVRNISDL

-356 SDLPKSDVIAYLKR
+356 SDLPKDEVMKFLKR
-370 RAKDLGATNE
+370 RAKDLGAENE
-380 LPESWNEVEKTIDCN
+380 IPESWNEVEKTIDCD
-395 DVNAICKESLDGET
+395 DVNVICKESLDEEI
-409 KKPDGDGIEKA
+409 KEPSGDGIAKA
-420 ITFKKVEYVEKIV
+420 E
-433 DAVED
+433 
-438 PLKCTYGN
+438 
-446 ATFSYRDSDGSNS
+446 
-459 DKLFDFLGML
+459 
-469 QKISNLGKKFSI
+469 
-481 TLSTEENGEQTWDF
+481 
-495 KGDVRMYGLQKTE
+495 
-508 NIEKSQKVEGDVQG
+508 G

-527 NFNDLDQAEM
+527 NFNDLDEAEM

-542 DEMKDSGKLDIASI
+542 DELKNSGKLDIASI

-562 IEKAWG
+562 IEKSWG
-568 IDEIH
+568 IDEIK
-573 DEIHRDPSL
+573 EETYQDPSL
-582 DDGVQKAKDA
+582 DDGVLKAKDT
-592 MYNVFV
+592 MYKVFV
-598 DYANFLEGAKT
+598 DYANFLEGVKT
-609 RSKNVHWGELDNSK
+609 RSKNVHWKEEDNSK
-623 HVYLDDLIEELSDYE
+623 HVYLDDLIEELSEYE

-656 VNGEEIEVND
+656 VNGEEININD
-666 PIGLIDLIIDRTKKF
+666 PIELVDLIIERTKTF
-681 YGKIDDNTD
+681 YDKIGDNTD
-690 YVGEKSWTEDFLATL
+690 YVGERSWTEDFLATL

>member
-1 MNIKKLFNLQSNSE
+1 MNIKKLFNMQSDQE
-15 KIAEYR
+15 KIVEYR
-21 SLLKKSFEIANE
+21 NLLKKSFEITKEINE
-33 ISDLSTLFAEKSS
+33 LSTLFAEKSS
-46 IAKSFSTLD
+46 IAKSFCSMD
-55 EKERVDAEKRY
+55 KEEREDAEKRY
-66 NEFLEEHAKNIAIVQ
+66 NEFLDEHAKNVAALQ
-81 RKREQIFKSLSKLS
+81 RKREQVFKSLSKLS
-95 ADKEISD
+95 KDTELQEVFSD
-102 TLNDIYNIYSAK
+102 MYDIYSAK
-114 NELKKGN
+114 ENVKRGM
-121 ISKSVYNDIIKAKTG
+121 ISKQIYNDIIKAKT
-136 KVRYADVLLFRGDKL
+136 KVVRYADVLLFRGDKL

-164 QQWCIPGGHVDPG
+164 SQWCIPGGHVDPG

-318 ISEKERAKLEKEGKA
+318 IPEKEREKLEKEGKA
-333 MVGGRFPVRNRSDL
+333 MAGGRFPVRNVSDL
-347 KNAIKLVGN
+347 RNAIKLVGN
-356 SDLPKSDVIAYLKR
+356 SDLPKSDVITYLKR
-370 RAKDLGATNE
+370 RAKDLGATDE

-395 DVNAICKESLDGET
+395 DVNTICKESLDKEI
-409 KKPDGDGIEKA
+409 KEPSGDGIAKA
-420 ITFKKVEYVEKIV
+420 E
-433 DAVED
+433 
-438 PLKCTYGN
+438 
-446 ATFSYRDSDGSNS
+446 
-459 DKLFDFLGML
+459 
-469 QKISNLGKKFSI
+469 
-481 TLSTEENGEQTWDF
+481 
-495 KGDVRMYGLQKTE
+495 
-508 NIEKSQKVEGDVQG
+508 G

-527 NFNDLDQAEM
+527 NFNDLDEAEM

-542 DEMKDSGKLDIASI
+542 DELKNSGKLDIASI

-562 IEKAWG
+562 IEKSWG
-568 IDEIH
+568 IDEIK
-573 DEIHRDPSL
+573 EETYQDPSL
-582 DDGVQKAKDA
+582 DDGVLKAKDT
-592 MYNVFV
+592 MYKVFV
-598 DYANFLEGAKT
+598 DYANFLEGIKT
-609 RSKNVHWGELDNSK
+609 RSKNVHWKEEDNSK
-623 HVYLDDLIEELSDYE
+623 HVYLDDLIEELSEYE

-656 VNGEEIEVND
+656 VNGEEININD
-666 PIGLIDLIIDRTKKF
+666 PIELVDLIIERTKTF
-681 YGKIDDNTD
+681 YDKIGDNTD

>member
-1 MNIKKLFNLQSNSE
+1 MNIKKLFNMQSDQE
-15 KIAEYR
+15 KIVEYR
-21 SLLKKSFEIANE
+21 NLLKKSFEITKEINE
-33 ISDLSTLFAEKSS
+33 LSTLFAEKSS
-46 IAKSFSTLD
+46 IAKSFSSMD
-55 EKERVDAEKRY
+55 QEEREDAEKRY
-66 NEFLEEHAKNIAIVQ
+66 NEFLDEHAKNVAVLQ
-81 RKREQIFKSLSKLS
+81 RKREQVFKSLSKLS
-95 ADKEISD
+95 KDTELQEVFSD
-102 TLNDIYNIYSAK
+102 MYDIYSAK
-114 NELKKGN
+114 ENVKRGM
-121 ISKSVYNDIIKAKTG
+121 ISKQIYNDIIKAKT
-136 KVRYADVLLFRGDKL
+136 KVVRYADVLLFRGDKL

-164 QQWCIPGGHVDPG
+164 SQWCIPGGHVDPG

-240 WIDTRT
+240 WIDIRT

-318 ISEKERAKLEKEGKA
+318 IPEKEREKLEKEGKA
-333 MVGGRFPVRNRSDL
+333 MAGGRFPVRNVSDL
-347 KNAIKLVGN
+347 RNAIKLVGN
-356 SDLPKSDVIAYLKR
+356 SDLPKSDVITYLKR
-370 RAKDLGATNE
+370 RAKDLGATDE

-395 DVNAICKESLDGET
+395 DVNTICKESLDKEI
-409 KKPDGDGIEKA
+409 KEPSGDGIAKA
-420 ITFKKVEYVEKIV
+420 E
-433 DAVED
+433 
-438 PLKCTYGN
+438 
-446 ATFSYRDSDGSNS
+446 
-459 DKLFDFLGML
+459 
-469 QKISNLGKKFSI
+469 
-481 TLSTEENGEQTWDF
+481 
-495 KGDVRMYGLQKTE
+495 
-508 NIEKSQKVEGDVQG
+508 G

-527 NFNDLDQAEM
+527 NFNDLDEAEM

-542 DEMKDSGKLDIASI
+542 DELKNSGKLDIASI

-562 IEKAWG
+562 IEKSWG
-568 IDEIH
+568 IDEIK
-573 DEIHRDPSL
+573 EETYQDPSL
-582 DDGVQKAKDA
+582 DDGVLKAKDT
-592 MYNVFV
+592 MYKVFV
-598 DYANFLEGAKT
+598 DYANFLEGVKT
-609 RSKNVHWGELDNSK
+609 RSKNVHWKEEDNSK
-623 HVYLDDLIEELSDYE
+623 HIYLDDLIEELSEYE

-656 VNGEEIEVND
+656 VNGEEININD
-666 PIGLIDLIIDRTKKF
+666 PIELVDLIIERTKTF
-681 YGKIDDNTD
+681 YDKIGDNTD

>member
-1 MNIKKLFNLQSNSE
+1 MNIKKLFNMQSDQE
-15 KIAEYR
+15 KIVEYR
-21 SLLKKSFEIANE
+21 NLLKKSFEITKEINE
-33 ISDLSTLFAEKSS
+33 LSTLFAEKSS
-46 IAKSFSTLD
+46 IAKSFSSMD
-55 EKERVDAEKRY
+55 KEEREDAEKRY
-66 NEFLEEHAKNIAIVQ
+66 NEFLDEHAKNVAALQ
-81 RKREQIFKSLSKLS
+81 RKREQVFKSLSKLS
-95 ADKEISD
+95 KDTELQGVFSD
-102 TLNDIYNIYSAK
+102 MYDIYSAK
-114 NELKKGN
+114 ENTKRGV
-121 ISKSVYNDIIKAKTG
+121 ISKQIYNDIIKAKT
-136 KVRYADVLLFRGDKL
+136 KVVRYADVLLFRGDKL

-164 QQWCIPGGHVDPG
+164 SQWCIPGGHVDPG
-177 ESFLEAAARELFEET
+177 ESFLEAAVRELFEET

-281 ARGEINEKIFE
+281 TRGEINKKIFE

-318 ISEKERAKLEKEGKA
+318 IPEKEREKLEKEGKA
-333 MVGGRFPVRNRSDL
+333 MTGGRFPVRNVSDL

-356 SDLPKSDVIAYLKR
+356 SDLPKDEVMKFLKR
-370 RAKDLGATNE
+370 RAKDLGAENE
-380 LPESWNEVEKTIDCN
+380 IPESWNEVEKTIDCD
-395 DVNAICKESLDGET
+395 DVNTICKESLDEEI
-409 KKPDGDGIEKA
+409 KEPSGDGIAKA
-420 ITFKKVEYVEKIV
+420 E
-433 DAVED
+433 
-438 PLKCTYGN
+438 
-446 ATFSYRDSDGSNS
+446 
-459 DKLFDFLGML
+459 
-469 QKISNLGKKFSI
+469 
-481 TLSTEENGEQTWDF
+481 
-495 KGDVRMYGLQKTE
+495 
-508 NIEKSQKVEGDVQG
+508 G

-527 NFNDLDQAEM
+527 NFNDLDEAEM

-542 DEMKDSGKLDIASI
+542 DELKNSGKLDIASI

-562 IEKAWG
+562 IEKSWG
-568 IDEIH
+568 IDEIK
-573 DEIHRDPSL
+573 EETYQDPSL
-582 DDGVQKAKDA
+582 DDGVLKAKDT
-592 MYNVFV
+592 MYKVFV
-598 DYANFLEGAKT
+598 DYANFLEGVKT
-609 RSKNVHWGELDNSK
+609 RSKNVHWKEEDNSK
-623 HVYLDDLIEELSDYE
+623 HVYLDDLIEELSEYE

-656 VNGEEIEVND
+656 VNGEEINVND
-666 PIGLIDLIIDRTKKF
+666 PIELVDLIIERTKTF
-681 YGKIDDNTD
+681 YDKIGDNTD

-705 KQTKYRLQLH
+705 KQTKYRLQMH

>member
-1 MNIKKLFNLQSNSE
+1 MNIKKLFNIQSNQE
-15 KIAEYR
+15 KIVEYR
-21 SLLKKSFEIANE
+21 NLLKKSFEITKEINE
-33 ISDLSTLFAEKSS
+33 LSTLFAEKSS
-46 IAKSFSTLD
+46 IAKSFSSMD
-55 EKERVDAEKRY
+55 KEEREDAEKRY
-66 NEFLEEHAKNIAIVQ
+66 NEFLDEHAKNVAALQ
-81 RKREQIFKSLSKLS
+81 RKRERVFKSLSKLS
-95 ADKEISD
+95 KDTELQGVFSD
-102 TLNDIYNIYSAK
+102 MYDIYSAK
-114 NELKKGN
+114 ENTKRGV
-121 ISKSVYNDIIKAKTG
+121 ISKQIYNDIIKAKT
-136 KVRYADVLLFRGDKL
+136 KVVRYADVLLFRGDKL

-164 QQWCIPGGHVDPG
+164 SQWCIPGGHVDPG

-261 KKILGRECP
+261 KKILGRDCP
-270 EGPIQIITKAF
+270 EEPIQIITKAF

-333 MVGGRFPVRNRSDL
+333 MTGGRFPVRNVSDL

-356 SDLPKSDVIAYLKR
+356 SDLPKDEVIKFLKR
-370 RAKDLGATNE
+370 RAKDLGAENE
-380 LPESWNEVEKTIDCN
+380 IPESWNEVEKTIDCD
-395 DVNAICKESLDGET
+395 DVNTICKESLDEEVKG
-409 KKPDGDGIEKA
+409 PSGDGIAKA
-420 ITFKKVEYVEKIV
+420 E
-433 DAVED
+433 
-438 PLKCTYGN
+438 
-446 ATFSYRDSDGSNS
+446 
-459 DKLFDFLGML
+459 
-469 QKISNLGKKFSI
+469 
-481 TLSTEENGEQTWDF
+481 
-495 KGDVRMYGLQKTE
+495 
-508 NIEKSQKVEGDVQG
+508 G

-527 NFNDLDQAEM
+527 NFNDLDEAEM

-542 DEMKDSGKLDIASI
+542 DELKNSGKLDIASI

-562 IEKAWG
+562 IEKSWG
-568 IDEIH
+568 IDEIK
-573 DEIHRDPSL
+573 EETYQDPSL
-582 DDGVQKAKDA
+582 DDGVLKAKDT
-592 MYNVFV
+592 MYKVFV
-598 DYANFLEGAKT
+598 DYANFLEGVKT
-609 RSKNVHWGELDNSK
+609 RSKNVHWGEEDNSK
-623 HVYLDDLIEELSDYE
+623 HVYLDDLIEELSEYE

-656 VNGEEIEVND
+656 VNGEEINVND
-666 PIGLIDLIIDRTKKF
+666 PIELVDLIIERTKIF
-681 YGKIDDNTD
+681 YDKIGDNTD

>member
-1 MNIKKLFNLQSNSE
+1 MNIKKLFNIQSNQE
-15 KIAEYR
+15 KIVEYR
-21 SLLKKSFEIANE
+21 NLLKKSLEITKEINE
-33 ISDLSTLFAEKSS
+33 LSTLFAEKSS
-46 IAKSFSTLD
+46 IAKSFSSMD
-55 EKERVDAEKRY
+55 KEEREDAEKRY
-66 NEFLEEHAKNIAIVQ
+66 NEFLDEHAKNVVALQ
-81 RKREQIFKSLSKLS
+81 RKREQVFKSLSKLS
-95 ADKEISD
+95 KDTELQGVFSD
-102 TLNDIYNIYSAK
+102 MYDIYSAK
-114 NELKKGN
+114 ENVKRGA
-121 ISKSVYNDIIKAKTG
+121 ISKQIYNDIIKAKT
-136 KVRYADVLLFRGDKL
+136 KVVRYADVLLFRGDKL

-164 QQWCIPGGHVDPG
+164 SQWCIPGGHVDPG
-177 ESFLEAAARELFEET
+177 ESFLEAAVRELFEET

-281 ARGEINEKIFE
+281 TRGEINEKIFE

-318 ISEKERAKLEKEGKA
+318 IPEKEREKLEKEGKA
-333 MVGGRFPVRNRSDL
+333 MTGGRFPVRNVSDL

-356 SDLPKSDVIAYLKR
+356 SDLPKDEVMKFLKR
-370 RAKDLGATNE
+370 RAKDLGAENE
-380 LPESWNEVEKTIDCN
+380 IPESWNEVEKTIDCD
-395 DVNAICKESLDGET
+395 DVNTICKESLDEET
-409 KKPDGDGIEKA
+409 KEPSGDGIAKA
-420 ITFKKVEYVEKIV
+420 E
-433 DAVED
+433 
-438 PLKCTYGN
+438 
-446 ATFSYRDSDGSNS
+446 
-459 DKLFDFLGML
+459 
-469 QKISNLGKKFSI
+469 
-481 TLSTEENGEQTWDF
+481 
-495 KGDVRMYGLQKTE
+495 
-508 NIEKSQKVEGDVQG
+508 G

-527 NFNDLDQAEM
+527 NFNDLDEAEM

-542 DEMKDSGKLDIASI
+542 DELKNSGKLDIASI

-562 IEKAWG
+562 IEKSWG
-568 IDEIH
+568 IDEIK
-573 DEIHRDPSL
+573 EETYQDPSL
-582 DDGVQKAKDA
+582 DDGVLKAKDT
-592 MYNVFV
+592 MYKVFV
-598 DYANFLEGAKT
+598 DYANFLEGVKT
-609 RSKNVHWGELDNSK
+609 RSKNVHWKEEDNSK
-623 HVYLDDLIEELSDYE
+623 HVYLDDLIEELSEYE

-656 VNGEEIEVND
+656 VNGEEINVND
-666 PIGLIDLIIDRTKKF
+666 PIELVDLIIERTKTF
-681 YGKIDDNTD
+681 YDKIGDNTD

-705 KQTKYRLQLH
+705 KQTKYRLQMH